1 MPFII
6 VRSDISSV
14 SADAIVEAAAPDPL
28 ISPEK
33 RHVSYREAADIPA
46 KYIIQAERPV
56 WQGGDHDELESLGTS
71 YRESLLLANSL
82 GCRSIAFPML
92 SSGIEGFPRDKAIR
106 AALDEIADFL
116 MLSEMKV
123 MLAVPG
129 GHELNLPAGLKASV
143 GEFLDAN
150 YIGDIFISE
159 PVLSVGGAAPS
170 SSDTA
175 EFSVPLGMLDEE
187 EAEYSEE
194 LSEEE
199 FDEYFHNLYEESRA
213 PAEGR
218 ASVPFRSYQ
227 SKESLDDVIAGLGK
241 TFQEKLLELIDDKG
255 FSDTQV
261 YKRANM
267 DRKLFSK
274 IRCNRNYK
282 PSKATALAL
291 SVALELNL
299 DETKDLIGRAGLAFS
314 PSSKSDLI
322 IQYCLMNGIYD
333 IFDVNALL
341 FEYDQQLLGA

>member
-28 ISPEK
+28 ISPEE

-56 WQGGDHDELESLGTS
+56 WQGGDHDELESLGAS

-92 SSGIEGFPRDKAIR
+92 SSGIEGFPKDKAIR

-116 MLSEMKV
+116 MLSEMEV
-123 MLAVPG
+123 IMAVPEG
-129 GHELNLPAGLKASV
+129 QELNLPAGLKESV

-159 PVLSVGGAAPS
+159 PVLSVGGATPS
-170 SSDTA
+170 SS
-175 EFSVPLGMLDEE
+175 GMLDEE

-194 LSEEE
+194 LSEEK

-299 DETKDLIGRAGLAFS
+299 DETKDLIGRAGLALS